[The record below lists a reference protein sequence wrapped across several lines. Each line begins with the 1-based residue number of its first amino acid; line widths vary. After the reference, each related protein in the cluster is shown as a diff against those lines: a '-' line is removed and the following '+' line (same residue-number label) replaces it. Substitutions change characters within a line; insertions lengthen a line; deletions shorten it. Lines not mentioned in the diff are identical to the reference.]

1 MSSKVSAL
9 TKLKSPGIRPEPK
22 PEEPGSEFD
31 PREVLKSLPN
41 RPGVYRMLN
50 AAGDTLYVGKARD
63 LKKRVSS
70 YFHKQQHDPR
80 IAAMIGHI
88 ADVETTVVRSE
99 GEALLL
105 ENSLIKTH
113 QPRYNIL
120 FRDDKSYPYLMLSG
134 ESTPQMRFHRGKLDK
149 RHRYFGPF
157 PSAGAV
163 RDGMQTLQKVFM
175 LRTCEDSVFA
185 NRSRPCMLF
194 QIQRCSGPCVG
205 LITSNDYMADVE
217 RAMLFLQGKTD
228 QVLTELKDQMNA
240 AAGALEFERAA
251 ALRDRIHRLQKL
263 QSRQFV
269 HTSSERD
276 IDVIAVVAHEGII
289 ALNLVMIR
297 GGRHVG
303 DKTLFPQHA
312 DSGELP
318 EVLMAF
324 LQQHYLERSVPTL
337 IVVNHPI
344 ESEELERLL
353 SEQAQRK
360 VEINSNPYS
369 ERRVWLTMATQ
380 NAELAIAQRLAQ
392 KSTQE
397 ERLAALIEALGL
409 APDAQRFECFD
420 VSHTMGERAVAS
432 CVVFDK
438 LKMQSG
444 EYRRF
449 NVTPPTGGDDYEAMR
464 EALSRRFARI
474 VSGESPIPDLV
485 IIDGGRGQ
493 VQVAV
498 QVLAEA
504 GLPDVALIGIA
515 KGEERKPG
523 LEEIVFPNRAE
534 PLHLPADHPGLHLL
548 QQIRDEAHRFAIQG
562 HRARRQ
568 KARTASS
575 LQEIGGI
582 GSKRRQALL
591 AHFGGM
597 RGVQA
602 ASVDDLMHVPGISRA
617 LAETIYAALH

>member
-1 MSSKVSAL
+1 MSSKKSAL
-9 TKLKSPGIRPEPK
+9 TALKSLAPLKDDTPVDVDD
-22 PEEPGSEFD
+22 EFD
-31 PREVLKSLPN
+31 PSELLKSLPN

-50 AAGDTLYVGKARD
+50 ARGETLYVGKARD

-70 YFHKQQHDPR
+70 YFHKQGHDPR
-80 IAAMIGHI
+80 IAAMISHI
-88 ADVETTVVRSE
+88 RSVETTVVRSE

-105 ENSLIKTH
+105 ENSLIKSH

-120 FRDDKSYPYLMLSG
+120 FRDDKSYPYLALTGDAS
-134 ESTPQMRFHRGKLDK
+134 PQMRFHRGKLDK

-163 RDGMQTLQKVFM
+163 RDGMQQMQKVFL

-185 NRSRPCMLF
+185 NRSRPCMLY
-194 QIQRCSGPCVG
+194 QIERCSGRCVG
-205 LITSNDYMADVE
+205 LISAEDYAADVE
-217 RAMLFLQGKTD
+217 RATLFLLGKTD
-228 QVLTELKDQMNA
+228 QLLNELKDQMSVA
-240 AAGALEFERAA
+240 AEKLEFERAA
-251 ALRDRIHRLQKL
+251 AIRDRIHRLQKL

-276 IDVIAVVAHEGII
+276 IDVVAVIARDGLI

-312 DSGELP
+312 EKNEPAEIL
-318 EVLMAF
+318 LAF
-324 LQQHYLERSVPTL
+324 LAQHYLERAVPTL
-337 IVVNHPI
+337 IVVNHPV
-344 ESEELERLL
+344 ETDELSQVL
-353 SEQAQRK
+353 SEQAGRK
-360 VEINSNPYS
+360 VDINSNPYG

-409 APDAQRFECFD
+409 PEGAQRFECFD

-449 NVTPPTGGDDYEAMR
+449 NVTPDAAGDDYAAMR
-464 EALSRRFARI
+464 EALTRRFGRI
-474 VSGESPIPDLV
+474 VSGESPIPDLL
-485 IIDGGRGQ
+485 IIDGGKGQ
-493 VQVAV
+493 VGVAV

-504 GLPDVALIGIA
+504 GLPDVPLIGIA

-523 LEEIVFPNRAE
+523 LEEIVFPNRAA
-534 PLHLPADHPGLHLL
+534 PLHLPPDHPGLHLL

-602 ASVDDLMHVPGISRA
+602 ASVDDLTHVPGISRA

>member
-1 MSSKVSAL
+1 MEAS
-9 TKLKSPGIRPEPK
+9 LKPA
-22 PEEPGSEFD
+22 EFD
-31 PREVLKSLPN
+31 ARELLASLPN

-70 YFHKQQHDPR
+70 YFQKQGHDAR
-80 IAAMIGHI
+80 IALMISHI
-88 ADVETTVVRSE
+88 ARVETTVVRSE

-105 ENSLIKTH
+105 ENNLIKSH
-113 QPRYNIL
+113 QPRFNIL
-120 FRDDKSYPYLMLSG
+120 FRDDKSYPYIALTG
-134 ESTPQMRFHRGKLDK
+134 ENFPQLRFHRGKLDR

-157 PSAGAV
+157 PSAYAV
-163 RDGMQTLQKVFM
+163 RDGMQQLQKVFQ
-175 LRTCEDSVFA
+175 LRTCENSVFA

-194 QIQRCSGPCVG
+194 QIERCTAPCVAN
-205 LITSNDYMADVE
+205 ITTAEYAADVE
-217 RAMLFLQGKTD
+217 RAALFLQGKTD
-228 QVLTELKDQMNA
+228 LLLTQLKDQMHA
-240 AAGALEFERAA
+240 AAAELKFETAA

-263 QSRQFV
+263 QSKQFV
-269 HTSSERD
+269 QSASERD
-276 IDVIAVVAHEGII
+276 IDVISVVARDGLI

-312 DSGELP
+312 ESGDLP
-318 EVLMAF
+318 EVLQAF
-324 LQQHYLERSVPTL
+324 VAQHYLEQLVPPL
-337 IVVNHPI
+337 IVVSHPV
-344 ESEELERLL
+344 EGDVLQEAL
-353 SEQAQRK
+353 SEQAQRRI
-360 VEINSNPYS
+360 EINANPIG
-369 ERRVWLTMATQ
+369 ERKVWLTMATQ

-392 KSTQE
+392 KSTTE
-397 ERLAALIEALGL
+397 ERLALLIEALGL
-409 APDAQRFECFD
+409 PPGAQRFECFD
-420 VSHTMGERAVAS
+420 ISHTMGERAVAS

-438 LKMQSG
+438 LKMQTS

-449 NVTPPTGGDDYEAMR
+449 NVTPAQGGDDYAAMR
-464 EALSRRFARI
+464 EALTRRFARI
-474 VSGESPIPDLV
+474 VAGESPIPDLL
-485 IIDGGRGQ
+485 IIDGGKGQ
-493 VQVAV
+493 VGVAIG
-498 QVLAEA
+498 VLAEV
-504 GLPDVALIGIA
+504 GLPDVALIGIS
-515 KGEERKPG
+515 KGEERKVG
-523 LEEIVFPNRAE
+523 MEEIIFPDRATS
-534 PLHLPADHPGLHLL
+534 LRLPPDHPGLHLL

-602 ASVDDLMHVPGISRA
+602 ASVDDLTHVPGISRA